1 MTHEPR
7 GVAAV
12 LWGDVTALATE
23 IDHKREAIATAERK
37 IVSLRDE
44 LDDLMMRSLETRVA
58 AQMIEKAGIKA
69 ERRGADWHVSV
80 EHGLAAP
87 ETASEEVS

>member
-1 MTHEPR
+1 MTHEPH

-12 LWGDVTALATE
+12 LWADVTALATE
-23 IDHKREAIATAERK
+23 IDYKREAIATAEHK

-44 LDDLMMRSLETRVA
+44 LDDLTMRSLETRVA
-58 AQMIEKAGIKA
+58 AQMVEKAGIKA

-80 EHGLAAP
+80 EVGLAAEP
-87 ETASEEVS
+87 TAPDPSL